1 MYICVTICT
10 RTTYTYIH
18 YAHIII
24 HVHTTSLVHVHVST
38 ILHVLQVLHVL
49 YYDIYMYIQYLYM
62 YYIHVYTIQYEQD
75 IYRKSISMTALWCP
89 VLIVRILK
97 ECFSF
102 IEDLCKTTV
111 TCTYFFR
118 PQYSEYTE
126 R

>member
-49 YYDIYMYIQYLYM
+49 YYDTVCI
-62 YYIHVYTIQYEQD
+62 IHVYTY
-75 IYRKSISMTALWCP
+75 IYIYIYIIYIYIYM
-89 VLIVRILK
+89 
-97 ECFSF
+97 
-102 IEDLCKTTV
+102 
-111 TCTYFFR
+111 
-118 PQYSEYTE
+118 YTE
-126 R
+126 LVHVLYTCIHYTV